1 MANPELLLLGGP
13 NSGKTHYAGQLY
25 GRLQRNPGVLKMRGQ
40 GATPENL
47 RILEEVL
54 NCLEEGR
61 AAGHTSATTWADIQ
75 LQLANEAGKAIDL
88 NWPDYGGEQLKA
100 ITDDRQV
107 SKQWQSRLDT
117 ATGWVLLIRLKSET
131 TYKADLPNLL
141 KKEGNPRAT
150 SAKDEW
156 DANARIVE
164 LLQILLHI
172 ANKGIAKPLKTPRL
186 VVLLSCYDE
195 LKTHDRPPRELL
207 KSYLPLVS
215 SFIQANWIPEAY
227 SVWGLSSLG
236 CLLEADSE
244 NDDFID
250 EGPEF
255 QGWVVPPEGKKQDSD
270 LSKPLAWL
278 LENL

>member
-1 MANPELLLLGGP
+1 MLLGGP

-25 GRLQRNPGVLKMRGQ
+25 GRLQRNPGVLQMRGQ

-54 NCLEEGR
+54 NSLEEGC
-61 AAGHTSATTWADIQ
+61 AAGHTSATTWEDIQ
-75 LQLANEAGKAIDL
+75 LQLEDESGRAIDL

-107 SKQWQSRLDT
+107 SEQWQTRLET
-117 ATGWVLLIRLKSET
+117 STGWVLLIRLNSET
-131 TYKADLPNLL
+131 TYKENLPNLL
-141 KKEGNPRAT
+141 KREGNPRIA
-150 SAKDEW
+150 DIENEW

-172 ANKGIAKPLKTPRL
+172 ASKGIAHRLETPRL
-186 VVLLSCYDE
+186 IVLLSCYDE
-195 LKTHDRPPRELL
+195 IETKDLSPHEVLN
-207 KSYLPLVS
+207 SYLPLVS
-215 SFIQANWIPEAY
+215 SFIQSNWVPEAY

-236 CLLEADSE
+236 CLLEPDSN

-250 EGPEF
+250 EGPEY
-255 QGWVVPPEGKKQDSD
+255 QGWIVPPNGSNEDPD

-278 LENL
+278 LEEL